1 MGASFKMDLE
11 QVVQRVL
18 VTRRDLSREE
28 VLKRIY
34 EKKRSAEDYLLDD
47 VAARIVAAELG
58 VEVAEEEPLKSEVTI
73 SSLVS
78 GLNDVTLTARVI
90 TVSPVQ
96 SFFKRD
102 LTEGKVARLLLADQ
116 TGTLRLVLWSEKI
129 GLVEKGEVKQ
139 GNIVCV
145 SHGYVREGL
154 DGKLELHVGQKG
166 NVEIQPLGVAEADYP
181 LVDSFIERISNL
193 TQKSRRANV
202 LGVVADVYSVSEFK
216 RKDGTSGKVRRLRLR
231 DETGEIFVVFW
242 NERVDELGE
251 VQRGVQ
257 LRVMNAKVRTQPDGR
272 IELIVENSTQFEKLL
287 GQTIPQKLLAVEGT
301 RKIGELK
308 EESGPFTVEA
318 TITSALEIREV
329 TTSQQE
335 KVLLASFDVEDD
347 TGKIRVTLWRKQAEE
362 AKTLQAGSRIKL
374 VNIYAKKGFSN
385 TLELTSRNPTTIE
398 TLS

>member
-1 MGASFKMDLE
+1 LDLE

-58 VEVAEEEPLKSEVTI
+58 VEVAEDEPLKSEITI
-73 SSLVS
+73 SNLVS

-90 TVSPVQ
+90 SVSPVQ
-96 SFFKRD
+96 AFFKRD
-102 LTEGKVARLLLADQ
+102 LTEGKVARLLVADK
-116 TGTLRLVLWSEKI
+116 TGTMRLVLWSEKI
-129 GLVEKGEVKQ
+129 DLVEKGMVKQ
-139 GNIVCV
+139 GNVIRV

-166 NVEIQPLGVAEADYP
+166 NVEVQPSGVAESDYP
-181 LVDSFIERISNL
+181 LVDSFIERIGNL
-193 TQKSRRANV
+193 TQKSRSANV
-202 LGVVADVYSVSEFK
+202 LGLVTDVYSVSEFK
-216 RKDGTSGKVRRLRLR
+216 RKDGTNGKVRRVRLQ

-242 NERVDELGE
+242 DDRVDELGE
-251 VQRGVQ
+251 VMKGVQ
-257 LRVMNAKVRTQPDGR
+257 LRIMNAKVRTQPDGR
-272 IELIVENSTQFEKLL
+272 IELHVENSTQVEKLL
-287 GQTIPQKLLAVEGT
+287 GQTIPQTLGVGEAL
-301 RKIGELK
+301 RKIAELK
-308 EESGPFTVEA
+308 EEGGPFTVEA
-318 TITSALEIREV
+318 TVAFAPEIREV

-347 TGKIRVTLWRKQAEE
+347 TGKIRVTLWRRQAEQ
-362 AKTLQAGSRIKL
+362 ARTLQVGTRVKL

-385 TLELTSRNPTTIE
+385 LLELTSRNPTTIE
-398 TLS
+398 TLP